1 MDIYS
6 YLNSK
11 DIAAYCR
18 KINHQF
24 NAIGTAFIINAC
36 RHISLEEKPRW
47 KSPERVVNTLVEIVA
62 KGGNLVLGV
71 GPTPE
76 GLIQPEAVERL
87 QSIGDWLKRNGK
99 AIYNTVATPD
109 YHDGNVWFTASK
121 DGRTIYAIYML
132 KEGERLP
139 ATISWSKNQP
149 KKGQSV
155 KLVSNGKK
163 VKSKVSNGTIEVQLP
178 AGLKQQSVALE
189 YRVK

>member
-1 MDIYS
+1 MSD
-6 YLNSK
+6 
-11 DIAAYCR
+11 DWGWVPR
-18 KINHQF
+18 
-24 NAIGTAFIINAC
+24 
-36 RHISLEEKPRW
+36 PRW

-87 QSIGDWLKRNGK
+87 QGIGDWLKRNGK

-109 YHDGNVWFTASK
+109 YHDGNMWFTASK

-132 KEGERLP
+132 KEGEQLP
-139 ATISWSKNQP
+139 ATISWNKNLP

-155 KLVSNGKK
+155 RLVSNGKK
-163 VKSKVSNGTIEVQLP
+163 VKSKVTNGTIEVQLP